1 MNISS
6 AILTFFIICA
16 IEICTAFVALPE
28 TTQSRTAVATMN
40 NGQSAVS
47 EMVHKQKDNDDSSTS
62 QRREFIRDILLVP
75 MVSISASGLV
85 GNKDFVANAA
95 MKSDQK
101 VFEVGKELTLEEAKA
116 RFKEGQES
124 LDYLLKNYDE
134 ICEGGGDNV
143 RRYLGT
149 VGTTSGL
156 YGIAKVM
163 KILQAEAD
171 DIVEYTEIMNEVNSA
186 LVGADGSAYMAIFTG
201 TSTSGVP
208 ESKYYGDAK
217 IEIKRAIASMQE
229 LARQMNIR

>member
-1 MNISS
+1 MNRSTRQSTASTMVKRPTEMDHSTACKRRDFIKGIILVSS
-6 AILTFFIICA
+6 ATVSA
-16 IEICTAFVALPE
+16 
-28 TTQSRTAVATMN
+28 TTTTIGTSR
-40 NGQSAVS
+40 
-47 EMVHKQKDNDDSSTS
+47 
-62 QRREFIRDILLVP
+62 
-75 MVSISASGLV
+75 
-85 GNKDFVANAA
+85 FVANAA

-101 VFEVGKELTLEEAKA
+101 VFEVGKDLTLEEAKA

-163 KILQAEAD
+163 KILQAEAE
-171 DIVEYTEIMNEVNSA
+171 DIVEYTETMNEVNAA

-217 IEIKRAIASMQE
+217 IEIKRAITSMQE
-229 LARQMNIR
+229 LAKQMNIR

>member
-1 MNISS
+1 MNTRQSKVSKMARNELEIEGSTTSKRRDFFRDVLLVSS
-6 AILTFFIICA
+6 ASLSATAIIG
-16 IEICTAFVALPE
+16 T
-28 TTQSRTAVATMN
+28 R
-40 NGQSAVS
+40 GY
-47 EMVHKQKDNDDSSTS
+47 
-62 QRREFIRDILLVP
+62 
-75 MVSISASGLV
+75 
-85 GNKDFVANAA
+85 VANAA

-101 VFEVGKELTLEEAKA
+101 VFEVGKDLTLDEAKA

-229 LARQMNIR
+229 LAKQMNIR

>member
-1 MNISS
+1 MNTRQSKVSKMARNELEIEGSTTSKRRDFFRDVLLVSS
-6 AILTFFIICA
+6 ASLSATAIIG
-16 IEICTAFVALPE
+16 T
-28 TTQSRTAVATMN
+28 R
-40 NGQSAVS
+40 GY
-47 EMVHKQKDNDDSSTS
+47 
-62 QRREFIRDILLVP
+62 
-75 MVSISASGLV
+75 
-85 GNKDFVANAA
+85 VANAA

-101 VFEVGKELTLEEAKA
+101 VFEVGKDLTLDEAKA

-124 LDYLLKNYDE
+124 LDYLLKHYDE

-229 LARQMNIR
+229 LAKQMNIR

>member
-1 MNISS
+1 MNSRQFAVSKMARNELELEDSATSKRRDFFRDIVLVSS
-6 AILTFFIICA
+6 ASLSATAIIG
-16 IEICTAFVALPE
+16 
-28 TTQSRTAVATMN
+28 N
-40 NGQSAVS
+40 
-47 EMVHKQKDNDDSSTS
+47 
-62 QRREFIRDILLVP
+62 
-75 MVSISASGLV
+75 SGY
-85 GNKDFVANAA
+85 VANAA

-101 VFEVGKELTLEEAKA
+101 VFEVGKDLTLDEAKA

-208 ESKYYGDAK
+208 ESKYYADAK

-229 LARQMNIR
+229 LAKQVNIR

>member
-1 MNISS
+1 MNTRQSTVSKMARNELEIEGSTTSKRRDFFRDVLLVSS
-6 AILTFFIICA
+6 ASLSA
-16 IEICTAFVALPE
+16 TAKIG
-28 TTQSRTAVATMN
+28 TR
-40 NGQSAVS
+40 GY
-47 EMVHKQKDNDDSSTS
+47 
-62 QRREFIRDILLVP
+62 
-75 MVSISASGLV
+75 
-85 GNKDFVANAA
+85 VANAA

-101 VFEVGKELTLEEAKA
+101 VFEVGKELTLDEAKA

-229 LARQMNIR
+229 LAKQMNIR